1 MYQAITN
8 EHSRRELAHRISNG
22 IEVTLYWGPASSE
35 VVVEVID
42 HGAGTI
48 FDMTVPSERALDA
61 FHHPYAYAS
70 QQGVEYDAVL
80 PQDLPQ
86 AA

>member
-1 MYQAITN
+1 MYEAITQQ
-8 EHSRRELAHRISNG
+8 HSRRELAHRISNG
-22 IEVTLYWGPASSE
+22 IEVTLSWGPASGE

-42 HGAGTI
+42 HGSGHV
-48 FDMTVPSERALDA
+48 FEVTVPSGRALDA

-70 QQGVEYDAVL
+70 LQGVEYDAVL
-80 PQDLPQ
+80 PQ

>member
-8 EHSRRELAHRISNG
+8 EHPRRELAHRISNG
-22 IEVTLYWGPASSE
+22 IEVTLYWGPVKNE

-48 FDMTVPSERALDA
+48 FDMAVPSERALDA

-70 QQGVEYDAVL
+70 LQGVEYDAVV